1 MKYFKFL
8 VIFLA
13 ILIIPFS
20 VLAEDE
26 ENAAGADTEETA
38 ETSEDSKK
46 VPIYFFRGE
55 GCSHCA
61 EAEEWFKSI
70 EEEYGSFFEV
80 KDYETW
86 YNEENADLMQQIAEL
101 RDETADGVPYIIIG
115 NKSWNGFADD
125 YKNEMLEEIKS
136 VFEQNIDDRYDIMN
150 YLKNSSKKEEK
161 KDSSSDIAAL
171 IIIIVVVGLVGFGI
185 FKARQSTN

>member
-1 MKYFKFL
+1 VRKIKFL
-8 VIFLA
+8 LVVMLGFL
-13 ILIIPFS
+13 LLPFS
-20 VLAEDE
+20 VFAEDNEKTE
-26 ENAAGADTEETA
+26 ENNTEATDNVEK
-38 ETSEDSKK
+38 EK
-46 VPIYFFRGE
+46 VNIYFFRGD

-61 EAEEWFKSI
+61 EAEEWFDSI
-70 EEEYGSFFEV
+70 KEEYGKYFTI

-86 YNEENADLMQQIAEL
+86 YNEENANLMKEVAES
-101 RDETADGVPYIIIG
+101 RGESADGVPYIIVG

-136 VFEQNIDDRYDIMN
+136 VFEQNIDDRYDIMD